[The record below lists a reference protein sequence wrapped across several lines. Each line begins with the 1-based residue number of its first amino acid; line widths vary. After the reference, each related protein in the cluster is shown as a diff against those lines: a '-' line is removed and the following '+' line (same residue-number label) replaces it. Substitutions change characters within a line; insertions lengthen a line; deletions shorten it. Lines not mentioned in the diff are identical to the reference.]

1 MAHVTGDAMTDET
14 TPPEAP
20 ETAKPNE
27 SLAPGLGLTD
37 ALKRGVADYLAVN
50 EIRPASGELNVDM
63 DFMKQH
69 AGPLL
74 AHLLKS
80 ATQSILP
87 KDMKFSVP
95 TPPPESKPD
104 AAPVNVS
111 FDLGDFL
118 SKIFNPPSTNPPR

>member
-1 MAHVTGDAMTDET
+1 MTDET
-14 TPPEAP
+14 TPPSNPNAP
-20 ETAKPNE
+20 ETAGSSE
-27 SLAPGLGLTD
+27 SLAPSFGLTD
-37 ALKRGVADYLAVN
+37 ALKRGVADYLAAH

>member
-1 MAHVTGDAMTDET
+1 MTDET
-14 TPPEAP
+14 TPPPASDAP
-20 ETAKPNE
+20 ETGSANE
-27 SLAPGLGLTD
+27 SLAPSFGLTD
-37 ALKRGVADYLAVN
+37 ALKRGVADYLAAN

>member
-1 MAHVTGDAMTDET
+1 MTDET
-14 TPPEAP
+14 TPPPGSEAP
-20 ETAKPNE
+20 ETATTNE
-27 SLAPGLGLTD
+27 SLAPSLGLTD

>member
-1 MAHVTGDAMTDET
+1 MTDET
-14 TPPEAP
+14 TPPSNPNAP
-20 ETAKPNE
+20 ETAGANE
-27 SLAPGLGLTD
+27 SLAPSFGLTD
-37 ALKRGVADYLAVN
+37 ALKRGVADYLAAH
-50 EIRPASGELNVDM
+50 EIRPPSGELNVDM

>member
-1 MAHVTGDAMTDET
+1 MTDET
-14 TPPEAP
+14 THPSAP
-20 ETAKPNE
+20 DAAEPAKPSE